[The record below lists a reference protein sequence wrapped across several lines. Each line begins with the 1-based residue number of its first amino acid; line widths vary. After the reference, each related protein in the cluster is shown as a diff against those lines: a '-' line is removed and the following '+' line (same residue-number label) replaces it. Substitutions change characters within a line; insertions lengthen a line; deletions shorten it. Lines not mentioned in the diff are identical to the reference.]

1 MNVYAIRM
9 AGVFMISTT
18 TIALRAAVMPRCSPS
33 SDICL
38 RCGLLVGVGFLTW
51 VELLFPAWVFV
62 VSAYLLVAVR
72 RADRSTALR

>member
-18 TIALRAAVMPRCSPS
+18 TIALRAAVMPRWLAILGYLLAVC
-33 SDICL
+33 
-38 RCGLLVGVGFLTW
+38 LLVGVGFLTW